1 MRGTGRHADREAR
14 GGARTGRRSTAVGS
28 RFRGSEEE
36 GGDGGGAGIGMR
48 AAAAGRRAKQDLRL
62 GAFNIEN
69 APRCIL
75 AAPYI
80 YIYIYINNNHL
91 P

>member
-1 MRGTGRHADREAR
+1 
-14 GGARTGRRSTAVGS
+14 VGS
-28 RFRGSEEE
+28 RFRGSEE
-36 GGDGGGAGIGMR
+36 GGDGGGAGI
-48 AAAAGRRAKQDLRL
+48 GRRAKQDLRL

-80 YIYIYINNNHL
+80 YIYSLLKSISNGIVHEREIHFNK
-91 P
+91 

>member
-1 MRGTGRHADREAR
+1 
-14 GGARTGRRSTAVGS
+14 
-28 RFRGSEEE
+28 
-36 GGDGGGAGIGMR
+36 MR
-48 AAAAGRRAKQDLRL
+48 ATAAGAGRRAKQDLRL

-80 YIYIYINNNHL
+80 YIYIELFNIL
-91 P
+91 VDLIKLFVTIA